1 MDSSG
6 DLNDIVNVTSI
17 PMRCI
22 SATRSDRARLEITVY
37 SGQTIRVPAM
47 YHIRKQ
53 GKKFGNF
60 VYCL

>member
-6 DLNDIVNVTSI
+6 DLNAIVNVTSI

-37 SGQTIRVPAM
+37 SGQIIRVPAM
-47 YHIRKQ
+47 YRIRKQ
-53 GKKFGNF
+53 G
-60 VYCL
+60 